1 MTRRRRDEDDG
12 IPFAA
17 LVQRTVRRVPAG
29 RVISYGGV
37 AALLGAPRAA
47 RGVGQVLGSLPE
59 GSDVPWWRVINAA
72 GGISLHGHPGILQRM
87 MLEAEGVRPG
97 RSGRI
102 DWARYGWRPEEE
114 ARPPARPGRKRL
126 SGT

>member
-1 MTRRRRDEDDG
+1 VSRRRRDAAED

-47 RGVGQVLGSLPE
+47 RGVGQVLGGLPE
-59 GSDVPWWRVINAA
+59 DSDVPWWRVINAA
-72 GGISLHGHPGILQRM
+72 GRISLHGYPGMLQRM

-97 RSGRI
+97 RAGRI
-102 DWARYGWRPEEE
+102 DWARYGWRPDGEG
-114 ARPPARPGRKRL
+114 PPPRRNG
-126 SGT
+126 